1 MKSKKT
7 VWSIFK
13 DLVNSKEI
21 GEEITRLEILKEIDK
36 NYNDN
41 AMDRPESFGL
51 KYSPVTLDCYRNMAE
66 KVGYLGKTNRP
77 GRYKV
82 LRHISL
88 TSGTALRK
96 EYNLSFIFRQN
107 SNFNSQGSVEEIFG
121 L

>member
-51 KYSPVTLDCYRNMAE
+51 KYSPVTVDCYRNMAE
-66 KVGYLGKTNRP
+66 KVGYLGKTNRA

-96 EYNLSFIFRQN
+96 EYNLSFIFQGDYGLN
-107 SNFNSQGSVEEIFG
+107 LQGSVDEIFG